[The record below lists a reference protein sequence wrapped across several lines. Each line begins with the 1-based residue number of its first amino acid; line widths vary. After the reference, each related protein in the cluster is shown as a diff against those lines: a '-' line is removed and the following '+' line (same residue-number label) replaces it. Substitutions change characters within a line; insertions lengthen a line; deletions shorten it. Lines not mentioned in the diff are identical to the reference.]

1 MQIYMTVMMILLGVF
16 LVFVFIAKKRIDN
29 NEPVAGWKRK
39 QWLAEQRGE
48 NSSEAN
54 KAPQA
59 RGSKDSN
66 KQEQV
71 KDLIGIKDIKFGVF
85 EKTRNE
91 YSIILST
98 DSVNF
103 DLLNRG
109 EQQTIILGYQ
119 ALFRVINFPI
129 QILGQAVRQDLR
141 KDEQRFKENL
151 KNMNPQTK
159 DYNYRVID
167 NIKEKS
173 EQDFRIAMRIYY
185 VISYIYEPS
194 KMAKLTIEQ
203 KERKIIEQ
211 LYQQAQIVMRML
223 NRARIETE
231 ILGSVEAIEVL
242 KRAMNRDRMLA
253 NPIDALIE
261 PGKEK
266 ITTYITGDPSSLP
279 LFEELVQDPEEYNRL
294 IADSM
299 SQHAFRNMPN
309 TAEYEDPEDSNILE
323 EILNKEYEDED
334 EREEVKGAKQV
345 AKEKTE
351 KRKN

>member
-1 MQIYMTVMMILLGVF
+1 MDIYIYILLGILAIF
-16 LVFVFIAKKRIDN
+16 LPFIFIAKKRIDN
-29 NEPVAGWKRK
+29 NEPIAGWKRK
-39 QWLAEQRGE
+39 QYLAEQRGE
-48 NSSEAN
+48 DTNNSSQDQSTPKGQTE
-54 KAPQA
+54 
-59 RGSKDSN
+59 SKSLP
-66 KQEQV
+66 KQERV
-71 KDLIGIKDIKFGVF
+71 KDLIGINEVKFGVF

-103 DLLNRG
+103 DLLNPS

-151 KNMNPQTK
+151 KNLNSQTQ
-159 DYNYRVID
+159 DYNYRVIE
-167 NIKEKS
+167 NIKAKS

-194 KMAKLTIEQ
+194 KMAKLTKEQ
-203 KERKIIEQ
+203 KERKIIEK
-211 LYQQAQIVMRML
+211 LYQQAHITRKML
-223 NRARIETE
+223 NRARIETD
-231 ILGSVEAIEVL
+231 ILDSVQAIEVL

-253 NPIDALIE
+253 NPIDNLVE

-279 LFEELVQDPEEYNRL
+279 LFEELVQDPDEYNAL
-294 IADSM
+294 IKDSLG
-299 SQHAFRNMPN
+299 QKAFEGVETTVKM
-309 TAEYEDPEDSNILE
+309 EDLPESNVLSDILNNKKPEDIEEEKGVKSNE
-323 EILNKEYEDED
+323 KT
-334 EREEVKGAKQV
+334 
-345 AKEKTE
+345 KEK
-351 KRKN
+351 